1 MVPWEGLSGAGGPG
15 STDRKKK
22 TLAFFNLVFL
32 VLNFFFKYF
41 YTGVQW
47 FILRKTLIF
56 KAPHGVQHFPGGGGG

>member
-22 TLAFFNLVFL
+22 LWRFLFSFFSPQL
-32 VLNFFFKYF
+32 FFKYF